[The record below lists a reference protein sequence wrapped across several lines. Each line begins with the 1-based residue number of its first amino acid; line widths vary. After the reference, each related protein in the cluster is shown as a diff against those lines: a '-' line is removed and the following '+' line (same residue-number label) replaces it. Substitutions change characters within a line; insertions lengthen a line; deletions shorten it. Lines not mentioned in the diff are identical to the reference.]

1 MVPCQSYLLISNIN
15 SRLSFM
21 KSLASLRS
29 SSMSNVRHI
38 VTDSD
43 PLESEIFFLIRNYGL
58 DSGLGLRNCLF
69 GK

>member
-1 MVPCQSYLLISNIN
+1 
-15 SRLSFM
+15 M
-21 KSLASLRS
+21 KPLGSLRS
-29 SSMSNVRHI
+29 SSMSNVRYI
-38 VTDSD
+38 VTGTDSD